1 MIRVLLYFRLLETAI
16 VIASIDDM
24 LFRLPE
30 RNFEALSKYICQ
42 AERLDITTAHYSLL
56 IVLTI
61 IQNIDNFFACIRHV
75 QAA

>member
-24 LFRLPE
+24 LFMLTE

-42 AERLDITTAHYSLL
+42 AERLDITTAHCSLL
-56 IVLTI
+56 TAHCL
-61 IQNIDNFFACIRHV
+61 NDYPKY
-75 QAA
+75 